1 MEVAHNALIY
11 SELLCVLCRHRGP
24 SALSKML
31 MVSWKERVSG
41 IVASFH
47 LWVCFDVG
55 GVFRLGLRFGL
66 GMRFGLGFIWCGT

>member
-1 MEVAHNALIY
+1 MDVAHNALIY

-41 IVASFH
+41 MDTSFVSCEFV
-47 LWVCFDVG
+47 LMFGV
-55 GVFRLGLRFGL
+55 VFRLGFGFWLAWGL
-66 GMRFGLGFIWCGT
+66 GLG